1 MRKDKRKEKKMRHAN
16 RPINQKSEPTQRA
29 VAQNYTIKNKPV
41 NIGRSNDKVLS
52 EHKRKLKQE
61 EKLAKEM
68 NRQRKKQLMNANEEE
83 DRIIKALEKKLKMV
97 KRRTKSLPKAFKDEG
112 LDCILLL

>member
-83 DRIIKALEKKLKMV
+83 DRSGGIYKPKVGIK
-97 KRRTKSLPKAFKDEG
+97 
-112 LDCILLL
+112 I